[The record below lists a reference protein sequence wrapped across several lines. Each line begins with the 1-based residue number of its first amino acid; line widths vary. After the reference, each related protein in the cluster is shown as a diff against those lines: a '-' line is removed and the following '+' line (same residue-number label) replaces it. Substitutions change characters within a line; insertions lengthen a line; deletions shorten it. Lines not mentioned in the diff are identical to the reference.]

1 MSKVFFITTS
11 STLSKGGAGAP
22 NMGGAGMPC
31 LGGAGAPAFVVQVYQ
46 HSAALVSVKWAVQ
59 AHLPNWPTALR
70 RPFS

>member
-11 STLSKGGAGAP
+11 STRSKGGAGAP
-22 NMGGAGMPC
+22 NMGGAGMPY

-59 AHLPNWPTALR
+59 AHLPNWPRALR